1 MKKLAALAVLGAGVL
16 ATGVAAAAPSTPS
29 TPSTPSKP
37 STVNFKIVEWDFLPT
52 TATKTAPAKIT
63 FVVRNAGNLTH
74 EFVVLKTVKSAG
86 TLAPSGAAE
95 APETGAVGEIG
106 EIKPGAVKRLTLQ
119 LKKGHYSLICNLTG
133 HYNNGQFVDFYVR
146 TP

>member
-1 MKKLAALAVLGAGVL
+1 MKYVIALVVLAAGVVLS
-16 ATGVAAAAPSTPS
+16 GVAAAAPSTPA
-29 TPSTPSKP
+29 KP
-37 STVNFKIVEWDFLPT
+37 TTVNFKIVEWDFLPT

-63 FVVRNAGNLTH
+63 FVVRNSGSLTH
-74 EFVVLKTVKSAG
+74 EFVVLKTAKSAG
-86 TLAPSGAAE
+86 TLAPAGAAE

-106 EIKPGAVKRLTLQ
+106 EIKPGAVKRLTLS
-119 LKKGHYSLICNLTG
+119 LRKGHYSLICNLTG

>member
-1 MKKLAALAVLGAGVL
+1 MKYLTAVVVLAAGVL
-16 ATGVAAAAPSTPS
+16 VTGVAAAC
-29 TPSTPSKP
+29 
-37 STVNFKIVEWDFLPT
+37 TVDTVEACDGELQDRRVGLPPDDGYEDGT
-52 TATKTAPAKIT
+52 GEGHLRRPERGEPRPRVRRAEDGE
-63 FVVRNAGNLTH
+63 VCRNAR
-74 EFVVLKTVKSAG
+74 TVR
-86 TLAPSGAAE
+86 AAE

-133 HYNNGQFVDFYVR
+133 HYDNGQFVDFYVR